1 MILTVD
7 RKHLFLCSS
16 IILVSNGTSIF
27 LREKV
32 SETKDFIE
40 KANGGKSHKMWKGER
55 KNDKK
60 TNWKKMYSDPDRFN
74 WNQLFYVCTDILIT
88 G

>member
-1 MILTVD
+1 MVRVFFCAKKCLKRRI
-7 RKHLFLCSS
+7 S
-16 IILVSNGTSIF
+16 
-27 LREKV
+27 LRRQM
-32 SETKDFIE
+32 
-40 KANGGKSHKMWKGER
+40 GGKSHKMWKGER

>member
-1 MILTVD
+1 MKNVTGPCDFKVGPGRRFRSGELKSGELLTIGIGMILTVD

-40 KANGGKSHKMWKGER
+40 KANGGKE
-55 KNDKK
+55 
-60 TNWKKMYSDPDRFN
+60 P
-74 WNQLFYVCTDILIT
+74 
-88 G
+88 

>member
-1 MILTVD
+1 MISTMILTVD
-7 RKHLFLCSS
+7 RKHLILCSS

-40 KANGGKSHKMWKGER
+40 KANGGKE
-55 KNDKK
+55 
-60 TNWKKMYSDPDRFN
+60 P
-74 WNQLFYVCTDILIT
+74 
-88 G
+88 